1 MNDRIKT
8 VLDALTIEQKLK
20 LLSGKDYWRLYSIP
34 ERGIDEIMV
43 SDGPHGLRKQDGTQ
57 DNLGINDSIEATCFP
72 NAVSM
77 ASSFDK
83 KLIRKLGE
91 TLGEECLAE
100 NVAILLGPGI
110 NIKRSPLCGRNFEY
124 FSEDPYLA
132 GVMAEHY
139 ICGVQSKGVGTSL
152 KHFACNNQETR
163 RTSVSA
169 VVDER
174 ALREIYLSAFERA
187 VKNAK
192 PWTVMCSYNKING
205 VYSSENGY
213 LLNDI
218 LRREWG
224 FDGFVMSDWGAVIDR
239 EKGLPA
245 GLDLEM
251 PSSCGR
257 NTKILAEKVADGTI
271 GTEVVDKA
279 CARILEAIFRYTD
292 NAASRKN
299 KIYDRQADHK
309 IAEALARECMVLLKN
324 EGVLPISKDKKVVFI
339 GEFAERPRYQ
349 GGGSAHINTKNADT
363 IANAIKNIPNASYIR
378 GYELNKERS
387 IDDELLVEAINAAG
401 SCDAAVVLIGLP
413 ESFESEGRD
422 RTHIDI
428 PYNQFQLIKELR
440 KVQKNIIAVLSNG
453 SPIAMSWLDDVSA
466 VLETYLPGEA
476 GAAAVIDTIYGDNVP
491 SGKLAETF
499 PLSLYDTPTEK
510 TFPGD
515 RLTVEYRESIYVGYR
530 YYDKIGKEVLF
541 PFGHGLSYT
550 EFQYDNIKLNRT
562 KIGANESL
570 TVSVDI
576 TNIGNYKGKEVV
588 QIYVGAPQD
597 CDVFMPCKQLFG
609 FEKVELDSGETATV
623 SIDLEPRS
631 FEYYNTEV
639 RDWVTVS
646 GTHTIYVGSSSRDIR
661 AQIQVA
667 VECEKTPSPYKT
679 SQLPTYFNGDV
690 TKVTVEEW
698 RILYGKELPPSKR
711 DANIKEL
718 TEYDTFEDAQQ
729 TFWGRTI
736 LKILLRFSPH
746 DSALGETD
754 IFADTVKYIPF
765 INLAALSNGNVG
777 DDLIEDM
784 LNLFNGRKQVRSLYN
799 LIKKGL
805 KLKNSIDNG
814 GI

>member
-1 MNDRIKT
+1 MNERIKST
-8 VLDALTIEQKLK
+8 LEALTLEQKLK

-34 ERGIDEIMV
+34 EHGIAEIMV

-83 KLIRKLGE
+83 KLIRMLGE
-91 TLGEECLAE
+91 TLGEECLVE

-132 GVMAEHY
+132 GVMAENY

-169 VVDER
+169 IVDER

-205 VYSSENGY
+205 VYSSENSY

-224 FDGFVMSDWGAVIDR
+224 FNGFVMSDWGAVIDR
-239 EKGLPA
+239 DKGLPA

-257 NTKILAEKVADGTI
+257 NTKILAEKVANGTI
-271 GTEVVDKA
+271 DTEVVDKA
-279 CARILEAIFRYTD
+279 CGRILEAIFRYAD
-292 NAASRKN
+292 NTALRKN
-299 KIYDRQADHK
+299 KIYDRHADHK
-309 IAEALARECMVLLKN
+309 IAEAIARECMVLLKN
-324 EGVLPISKDKKVVFI
+324 DGILPLNKNKKVVFI

-349 GGGSAHINTKNADT
+349 GGGSAHINTKNVVS
-363 IANAIKNIPNASYIR
+363 IANAIKSIPNASYVR
-378 GYELNKERS
+378 GYELSKERS

-401 SCDAAVVLIGLP
+401 NSDAAVVLIGLP

-440 KVQKNIIAVLSNG
+440 KVQKNIVVVLSNG
-453 SPIAMSWLDDVSA
+453 SPIAMSWLDDVPA

-476 GAAAVIDTIYGDNVP
+476 GATAVIDTIYGDNEP

-499 PLSLYDTPTEK
+499 PLSLYDTATEK

-530 YYDKIGKEVLF
+530 YYDKVGKDVLF

-550 EFQYDNIKLNRT
+550 EFKYDNIKLNRA
-562 KIGANESL
+562 KIGANENL
-570 TVSVDI
+570 TVSIDV
-576 TNIGNYKGKEVV
+576 TNTGKYKGKEVV

-597 CDVFMPCKQLFG
+597 CEVFMPRKQLFG
-609 FEKVELDSGETATV
+609 FDKIELVPGETATV
-623 SIDLEPRS
+623 TIVLEPRS
-631 FEYYNTEV
+631 FEYYNTDV
-639 RDWVTVS
+639 HDWVTMA

-661 AQIQVA
+661 AQIQVE
-667 VECEKTPSPYKT
+667 VECKELPSPYNNLK
-679 SQLPTYFNGDV
+679 LPTYFNGDV
-690 TKVTVEEW
+690 AKVSAEEW
-698 RILYGKELPPSKR
+698 QILYGKDLPPSKR
-711 DANIKEL
+711 DSNIKEL
-718 TEYDTFEDAQQ
+718 TKYDTFEDAQQ

-736 LKILLRFSPH
+736 LKILLHFSPH

-754 IFADTVKYIPF
+754 MFADTVKYIPF

-784 LNLFNGRKQVRSLYN
+784 LNLFNGRKQLRSLCK

-805 KLKNSIDNG
+805 KLKNSVDSGNI
-814 GI
+814 